1 MYDVATGV
9 LLDVIVLLCVV
20 DMLVDVMVGVG
31 IEEVDLID
39 VLVDELSAV
48 VL

>member
-1 MYDVATGV
+1 M
-9 LLDVIVLLCVV
+9 VLLCVV

-31 IEEVDLID
+31 VEEVDLID
-39 VLVDELSAV
+39 VVVDELSAV